1 MFRVYDPVGEA
12 KAAARMQLAARAGG
26 LQGKVVGFLV
36 NEKGA
41 DLVTDFETYS
51 HIVEEKLKAN
61 YGAADFTREIK
72 PLLSRV
78 APKELMDRLAS
89 RADVVVNG
97 IGK

>member
-1 MFRVYDPVGEA
+1 MFKVFDPVGDA
-12 KAAARMQLAARAGG
+12 RAAARTQLAARTGD

-51 HIVEEKLKAN
+51 HVLEEKLKAG
-61 YGAADFTREIK
+61 YGVADCTREIK
-72 PLLSRV
+72 PLLSKV
-78 APKELMDRLAS
+78 APREMIDRLAS
-89 RADVVVNG
+89 RADVVVTG